1 MISGTFD
8 IQDFVDKTL
17 NIPFDDFIILSN
29 QEATEAE
36 RYCLKN
42 LGKENGNHDKVR
54 RYANSIKALI
64 RYVRY
69 EVCTGRGVDGISGA
83 DLERIKAKSYTTFI

>member
-1 MISGTFD
+1 MISGTFE

-17 NIPFDDFIILSN
+17 DTPFDDFIILSN

-42 LGKENGNHDKVR
+42 RGKENGHHDKVR

-69 EVCTGRGVDGISGA
+69 EMCTGRGVDGISRA